1 MRSVLA
7 ALMIFVAAAVA
18 ADPLADAEARCR
30 AMKGVELEEDG
41 TLIKV
46 WGPFTNFVAADAQ
59 GPAYCQVTGYVAPNV
74 GFEMRLPAVSWN
86 GKMLEVGCGGD
97 CGYIAAGACRGP
109 LERGYACIATDTGH
123 RGQGGAWAS
132 NDLEALIDFA
142 YRAIHVVAIAGREVV
157 KRYYDTP
164 PKHSYFFGCSTGG
177 RQGLIEAQRFPW
189 DFDGIISGA
198 PWIQDS
204 DSAMNYVWTARAL
217 PVLSRA
223 DLELV
228 HARALAACDSDDG
241 VADGIIGN
249 PARCAFDPRTLLC
262 SAGKDAGCLTA
273 PQVDAVRKVYEG
285 PVDSQGHKLFPRGA
299 MPGSE
304 LNWIDGNDEN
314 ENWAKL
320 YFRYLTVPSPGRNW
334 TPRDFNFDTDSK
346 RFASGIQESLF
357 SAANPDLRKFRA
369 AGGKLIVYQG
379 WNDES
384 TMPAMTI
391 DYYELV
397 VRAMGGDDFLRL
409 YLVPG
414 MNHCGGGDG
423 AFAVDY
429 LTALEQWVERGIAP
443 DVLLAAHPKTLL
455 DSDTTTYAPLL
466 RKFPIAAA
474 DVTFTRPLFPYPRYA
489 VYRGKGD
496 VRDSAS
502 FVSTRSASA
511 TP

>member
-1 MRSVLA
+1 MV
-7 ALMIFVAAAVA
+7 FVAAAA
-18 ADPLADAEARCR
+18 TADPPADPQARCR
-30 AMKGVELEEDG
+30 ALKGVEIEENG

-46 WGPFTNFVAADAQ
+46 WGPFTNFVAAAD
-59 GPAYCQVTGYVAPNV
+59 GVPAYCQVTGYVAPNV
-74 GFEMRLPAVSWN
+74 GFEMRLPATSWN

-123 RGQGGAWAS
+123 RGQGGVWAS

-204 DSAMNYVWTARAL
+204 DSAMNYVWAARAL
-217 PVLSRA
+217 RDEQGRPILSRA

-228 HARALAACDSDDG
+228 HARALAACESDDG
-241 VADGIIGN
+241 LADGIIGD
-249 PARCAFDPRTLLC
+249 PARCTFDPRTLVC
-262 SAGKDAGCLTA
+262 AAGRDSACLTA
-273 PQVDAVRKVYEG
+273 AQAGAVRKVYEG
-285 PVDSQGHKLFPRGA
+285 PADSQGRKLFPRGA

-304 LNWIDGNDEN
+304 LNWIDYGSGTGYIDGEGGSGEN

-320 YFRYLTVPSPGRNW
+320 FFRYLVVPSPGRQW
-334 TPRDFNFDTDSK
+334 SPRDFNFDTDYQ
-346 RFASGIQESLF
+346 RFASGIQEPLF

-391 DYYELV
+391 DYYEMV
-397 VRAMGGDDFLRL
+397 VRAMGGADFLRL

-429 LTALEQWVERGIAP
+429 LTALENWVERGIMPGA
-443 DVLLAAHPKTLL
+443 LLATHPKTTL
-455 DSDTTTYAPLL
+455 DFDTTTYAPLL
-466 RKFPIAAA
+466 RRFPIDAA
-474 DVTFTRPLFPYPRYA
+474 DVMFTRTLHPYSM
-489 VYRGKGD
+489 KK
-496 VRDSAS
+496 
-502 FVSTRSASA
+502 
-511 TP
+511 